1 MAMTISTPPIRTVP
15 LIPPPA
21 RTDAELEAR
30 ARSFFEAMTSRRT
43 VRDFSPEPVPRAVI
57 EWAIR
62 CAGTAPSGANKQP
75 WTFVAIGDPA
85 LKRLIRD
92 AAEEEERA
100 FYAERAPPEW
110 LEDLAPLGTD
120 ADKPFLETAPWLIA
134 AFQQSWQTDPVTGAK
149 RKNYYVP
156 ESASLACGLLLAA
169 LHHAGLVTLTHTP
182 SPMGFLRE
190 TLNRPKNE
198 RALMLIVVGRP
209 APDARIPDIQRKS
222 LEDISVFYD

>member
-1 MAMTISTPPIRTVP
+1 MSTTPFATIP
-15 LIPPPA
+15 LIAPP
-21 RTDAELEAR
+21 RYEDAEMEAR
-30 ARSFFEAMTSRRT
+30 ARAFFEAMTSRRT
-43 VRDFSPEPVPRAVI
+43 VRDFSPEPVGRAVI

-75 WTFVAIGDPA
+75 WTFVAISDPA
-85 LKRLIRD
+85 VKQRVRA

-100 FYAERAPPEW
+100 FYQERATPEW
-110 LEDLAPLGTD
+110 LEDLAPLGTN

-134 AFQQSWQTDPVTGAK
+134 AFQQSWEIDSANGTK

-156 ESASLACGLLLAA
+156 ESACLACGLLLAA

-190 TLNRPKNE
+190 TLGRPANE
-198 RALMLIVVGRP
+198 RALMLIVAGRP
-209 APDARIPDIQRKS
+209 APGARVPDIQRKP
-222 LEDISVFYD
+222 LEDIAVFYD

>member
-1 MAMTISTPPIRTVP
+1 MPTLPFPTIP
-15 LIPPPA
+15 LIAPPQ
-21 RTDAELEAR
+21 RSDAELESHAR
-30 ARSFFEAMTSRRT
+30 GFFEAMTTRRT

-75 WTFVAIGDPA
+75 WTFVAISDMDV
-85 LKRLIRD
+85 KRRLRA

-100 FYAERAPPEW
+100 FYQDRATPEW
-110 LEDLAPLGTD
+110 LEDLAPLGTN

-134 AFQQSWQTDPVTGAK
+134 AFQQSWEIDAATGAK

-190 TLNRPKNE
+190 TLNRPSNE
-198 RALMLIVVGRP
+198 RALMLIVAGRP
-209 APDARIPDIQRKS
+209 APDARVPDIQRKS
-222 LEDISVFYD
+222 LGAISVFYD